1 MNLMEELERLTMP
14 APKASSVRRLSLVE
28 IEQLVMGG
36 EITPID
42 QVLSRHVCGNETSRN
57 ALGRYGRGMYD
68 HGC

>member
-1 MNLMEELERLTMP
+1 MNLLAELERLTMP
-14 APKASSVRRLSLVE
+14 APRASSVRRLSIVE

-42 QVLSRHVCGNETSRN
+42 QVLSQHVCGNEN
-57 ALGRYGRGMYD
+57 ARGSLGRFGRGLYD